1 MNDIQ
6 GHNHHDE
13 GTNDTQ
19 GHNHHDEG
27 TNDIQGHKHKRNV
40 KSLQTTDAK

>member
-1 MNDIQ
+1 MNDI
-6 GHNHHDE
+6 
-13 GTNDTQ
+13 Q

>member
-13 GTNDTQ
+13 GTNDIQ